1 MNLSDLFGGE
11 APVWVSGRTYA
22 VGQVVRSPANWYFR
36 YVRVNAGAGTTDPYS
51 DTGNWRPDG
60 ARPIKATQRGV
71 ASFPTG
77 THVLD
82 VTIAS
87 TVLSVTQ
94 LRLLG
99 ATGLDNANNPP
110 IIYLT
115 SPTNLRIQ
123 FGNFISGA
131 TNLISWELTEYYQ

>member
-1 MNLSDLFGGE
+1 MLLSDFTNNE
-11 APVWVSGRTYA
+11 PVWVSGRTYK
-22 VGQVVRSPANWYFR
+22 VGDVVRSPGNWCFK
-36 YVRVNAGAGTTDPYS
+36 YVRITNGAGTTDPFS

-71 ASFPTG
+71 ATFPTG
-77 THVLD
+77 TNVLD
-82 VTIAS
+82 VAIAS

-99 ATGLDNANNPP
+99 AMGLDNANNTP

-123 FGNFISGA
+123 FSSFINGA
-131 TNLISWELTEYYQ
+131 NNLISWELTEYYQ

>member
-1 MNLSDLFGGE
+1 MLLSDFTNNE
-11 APVWVSGRTYA
+11 PVWVSGRTYK
-22 VGQVVRSPANWYFR
+22 VGDVVRAPGSWYFT
-36 YVRVNAGAGTTDPYS
+36 YVRVNAGAGTTDPS
-51 DTGNWRPDG
+51 LDSGNWMPDG

-71 ASFPTG
+71 ATFPTG
-77 THVLD
+77 ANVLD

-87 TVLSVTQ
+87 TALSVTQ

-99 ATGLDNANNPP
+99 ATGLDNTSNPP

-123 FGNFISGA
+123 FSNFIGSP
-131 TNLISWELTEYYQ
+131 NHLISWELTEYYQ